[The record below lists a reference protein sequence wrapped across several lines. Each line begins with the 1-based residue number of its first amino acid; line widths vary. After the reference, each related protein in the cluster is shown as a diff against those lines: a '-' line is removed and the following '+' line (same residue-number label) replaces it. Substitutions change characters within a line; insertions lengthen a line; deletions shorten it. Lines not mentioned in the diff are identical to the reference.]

1 MKTMNFSTSHKTRLP
16 MAHVRLYLL
25 VFTVALGM
33 GAIGCG
39 GGGSNEDSTKS
50 DSTGGT
56 HENDG
61 TAGEEA
67 GEQHSEGE
75 HAEDEHADERDEG
88 GEIVMTAAAMKDAG
102 IEVESVKV
110 APTTASITA
119 PGRVVPTQHGIA
131 HVGTTIPGRI
141 TRLFV
146 SEGARVGRGAA
157 LAEIEAVGI
166 GEIKGQYVS
175 ARARVEQARQS
186 VARNERLLAE
196 NLGARRN
203 VEEARAALEQAT
215 ADLRAAG
222 SRLRSLGIDPSS
234 VGSGS
239 FTSRILL
246 RSPIAGVVAR
256 RTVVL
261 GEYVEPNKDAFEV
274 VNAGTV
280 WIDAQ
285 VSPTV
290 ATSLRVG
297 GVGFV
302 RDEGD
307 HRHTGRISFIAPTVN
322 PESRT
327 VTVRTEV
334 INPDVHMRPE
344 SYVSMEFEGSVSG
357 RAVTVPKSAIEQVG
371 GSAFVYRENEPG
383 HFERV
388 MVDLAQESG
397 DRRVV
402 AAGLKEGDRIAVAGV
417 FYLKSARQKGEL
429 QEHDH

>member
-1 MKTMNFSTSHKTRLP
+1 MTLIRLS
-16 MAHVRLYLL
+16 LL
-25 VFTVALGM
+25 VLALALGI
-33 GAIGCG
+33 GAIACD
-39 GGGSNEDSTKS
+39 GGGSI
-50 DSTGGT
+50 
-56 HENDG
+56 
-61 TAGEEA
+61 EEA
-67 GEQHSEGE
+67 MKTDSSGAARERRESQEEAFGEKHVEGE
-75 HAEDEHADERDEG
+75 HAEGEHPGESEEG
-88 GEIVMTAAAMKDAG
+88 GEIILTAAAMQDAG
-102 IEVESVKV
+102 VVVETVRV
-110 APTTASITA
+110 EPTTASIRA

-146 SEGARVGRGAA
+146 SEGARVSKGAA

-166 GEIKGQYVS
+166 GEIKGEYVS

-186 VARNERLLAE
+186 VARQELLVAE

-203 VEEARAALEQAT
+203 VEEARAALAQAS
-215 ADLRAAG
+215 ADLRAAE
-222 SRLRSLGIDPSS
+222 SRLRSLGINPSS

-239 FTSRILL
+239 FSSRILL

-261 GEYVEPNKDAFEV
+261 GEYVEPSKDAFEV

-290 ATSLRVG
+290 AASLRVG

-322 PESRT
+322 AESRT

-334 INPDVHMRPE
+334 VNPDVHMRPE
-344 SYVSMEFEGSVSG
+344 AYVSMEFEGSVSG
-357 RAVTVPKSAIEQVG
+357 RAVTVPKTAIEQVG
-371 GSAFVYRENEPG
+371 GDAFVYRESEPG

-388 MVDLAQESG
+388 MVDLAQEYG
-397 DRRVV
+397 DRRVL
-402 AAGLKEGDRIAVAGV
+402 AAGLKEGDRVAVAGV

-429 QEHDH
+429 QEHGH